1 MISHITGSALSCIT
15 LGDYAMARN
24 KNVAT
29 LFEKKAKLSAVDLVI
44 ESIKNILIQKK
55 VMPGDLLPSE
65 QALAEGLGVGRGSV
79 REALKI
85 LDAFG
90 IVEIIHGDGTYIA
103 TSANKKIFDPLIYS
117 LIIAN
122 TDSNELVELREMVEI
137 GVISAVIDRCS
148 DEDIRTLQAV
158 HEEYEELGRR
168 GVTELAQL
176 NACDLKFHRALAG
189 LTKNHLIENM
199 YNFVIDIFAPTINA
213 AYGLDPHRK
222 IISAIANRDKAAAIK
237 AEQEHIATW
246 HHSQRAL

>member
-1 MISHITGSALSCIT
+1 
-15 LGDYAMARN
+15 MARN
-24 KNVAT
+24 KSVAT

-44 ESIKNILIQKK
+44 DSIKNILIQKK

-176 NACDLKFHRALAG
+176 NACDLKFHRTLAG
-189 LTKNHLIENM
+189 LTKNRLIENM

-222 IISAIANRDKAAAIK
+222 IISAIANRA
-237 AEQEHIATW
+237 
-246 HHSQRAL
+246 

>member
-1 MISHITGSALSCIT
+1 
-15 LGDYAMARN
+15 MARS

-29 LFEKKAKLSAVDLVI
+29 LFEKKTKLSAVDLVI
-44 ESIKNILIQKK
+44 DSIKNVLIQKK
-55 VMPGDLLPSE
+55 IRPGDPLPSE

-122 TDSNELVELREMVEI
+122 TNSNELIQLREMVEI
-137 GVISAVIDRCS
+137 GVISTIIDYAS
-148 DEDIRTLQAV
+148 DEDTRILQAV

-168 GVTELAQL
+168 GETDIAVLS
-176 NACDLKFHRALAG
+176 ACDVKFHRTLAS
-189 LTKNHLIENM
+189 LTHNHLIENM

-213 AYGLDPHRK
+213 AYGLEPHRQ
-222 IISAIANRDKAAAIK
+222 IMTAIANRDKAAAIL
-237 AEQEHIATW
+237 AEQHHTATW
-246 HHSQRAL
+246 RESQRSLY

>member
-1 MISHITGSALSCIT
+1 
-15 LGDYAMARN
+15 MARTR
-24 KNVAT
+24 NVAT

-55 VMPGDLLPSE
+55 ILPGDLLPSE

-122 TDSNELVELREMVEI
+122 TDSNELIQLREMVEI
-137 GVISAVIDRCS
+137 GVISTVIDNAS
-148 DEDIRTLQAV
+148 DKDIEKLKAA

-168 GVTELAQL
+168 GETDIAVL
-176 NACDLKFHRALAG
+176 NACDLKFHRTLAG
-189 LTKNHLIENM
+189 MTNNHLIENM

-213 AYGLDPHRK
+213 KFGLEPHRR
-222 IISAIANRDKAAAIK
+222 IMSAIANRDKAAAIL
-237 AEQEHIATW
+237 AEQTHTATW
-246 HHSQRAL
+246 IESQRHL

>member
-1 MISHITGSALSCIT
+1 
-15 LGDYAMARN
+15 MARS

-55 VMPGDLLPSE
+55 IFPGDMLPSE
-65 QALAEGLGVGRGSV
+65 QALSEGLGVGRGSV

-103 TSANKKIFDPLIYS
+103 TTANKKIFDPLIYS

-137 GVISAVIDRCS
+137 GVISKIIDNAT
-148 DEDIRTLQAV
+148 DQDIQKLQLI
-158 HEEYEELGRR
+158 HDEYEALGKS
-168 GVTELAQL
+168 GETDITLL
-176 NACDLKFHRALAG
+176 SACDLKFHRAMAA
-189 LTKNHLIENM
+189 LTHNHLIENM
-199 YNFVIDIFAPTINA
+199 YNFVIDIFAPTINGTF
-213 AYGLDPHRK
+213 GLEQHRK
-222 IISAIANRDKAAAIK
+222 VMDSIAKRDKTAATE
-237 AEQEHIATW
+237 AERAHTATW
-246 HHSQRAL
+246 IGSQRRL

>member
-1 MISHITGSALSCIT
+1 
-15 LGDYAMARN
+15 MART
-24 KNVAT
+24 KNVTA

-55 VMPGDLLPSE
+55 ILPGDLLPSE

-117 LIIAN
+117 LIINN
-122 TDSNELVELREMVEI
+122 TNSNELIQLREMVEI
-137 GVISAVIDRCS
+137 GVISTIIDCAS
-148 DEDIRTLQAV
+148 DKDIGILQAV

-168 GVTELAQL
+168 GESALSAL
-176 NACDLKFHRALAG
+176 NACDLKFHRTLAS
-189 LTKNHLIENM
+189 LTNNHLIENM

-213 AYGLDPHRK
+213 SYGLEPHRK
-222 IISAIANRDKAAAIK
+222 IMAAILNRDKAAAIE
-237 AEQEHIATW
+237 AEQHHTATW
-246 HHSQRAL
+246 RESQRPL